1 MTDERG
7 GKLSE
12 LHRKQETWPNRRDGT
27 FQPARSIVTLKKKKK
42 REKHNHLNM
51 LDPRLTVWTSQRGPK
66 QPTVGNGL
74 ICFHAKFEEL
84 PLGLR
89 VKLQPSSLPQPV
101 SLLVQSLEENDATL
115 H

>member
-1 MTDERG
+1 
-7 GKLSE
+7 
-12 LHRKQETWPNRRDGT
+12 
-27 FQPARSIVTLKKKKK
+27 
-42 REKHNHLNM
+42 M

-66 QPTVGNGL
+66 QPTVGKGL
-74 ICFHAKFEEL
+74 ICFHAKFDEF

-101 SLLVQSLEENDATL
+101 SLLVQSLEENYAAL